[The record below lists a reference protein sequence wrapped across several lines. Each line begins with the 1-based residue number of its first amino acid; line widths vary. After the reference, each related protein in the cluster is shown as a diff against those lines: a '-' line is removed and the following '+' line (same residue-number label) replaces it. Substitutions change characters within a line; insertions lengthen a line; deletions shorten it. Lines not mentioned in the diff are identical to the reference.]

1 MADPF
6 ASFFNSDDPV
16 KAILNF
22 GKQGGTYS
30 DQALQFLGQ
39 QAQKTGG
46 MDAFFK
52 FGDIASQYSNKGI
65 DSAGAADQIARIL
78 GVEFGGSGRMGYGEN
93 ELNNNDGGNTTN
105 ASATAEIG
113 TGNGSG
119 ATTDWNAVYN
129 QVMGDINANPNNFRS
144 GTGINNYRTSEGY
157 KLIDLPQDVQARLNT
172 FLGSN
177 DYMNLLGQW
186 SANDPGEQLRRQQEA
201 DEAARR
207 EAEAARERERRAA
220 VQQPVQSSG
229 NNMTTTSLQAD
240 STALGGQMQRGPEQQ
255 RSDFLGEL
263 VNRDAELQAN
273 QQAQLSEY
281 VNQANRAG
289 IEGYNALN
297 LPSTTTLSPLEQA
310 VQGRL
315 QQRVGTDNFLSGI
328 DQSMG
333 QRAEDLATR
342 RIQQAMGIGGILGQ
356 DQNLQNA
363 IDVANQR
370 LMQQGDY
377 IDPSGQLT
385 NAAEKVVMDRL
396 LGGDN
401 PLIQQQRANYLAES
415 ADTEAQLRENLN
427 RMGVLRSGD
436 TADVLGNFLGQRD
449 RGLNDINATA
459 YNLQSQALADA
470 LGLQSRRDQLAM
482 ANQDL
487 RRAAISDVAGLS
499 QQALGRQLSEQDL
512 QRGALSDALGLQQR
526 RDTLGLANQDL
537 QRAALSDALGYQQ
550 MSDERA
556 RAEAGQRMQGLGL
569 QQDIADRTLNRLLT
583 QTAPTQREI
592 FAEQMRQNQ
601 IGNVLAQGEDIRAGQ
616 ALESDLTS
624 ADLQRRLAEAGVTGL
639 FDTGAANQAPIQTL
653 QAQELGL
660 DRALRE
666 AGLTG
671 MYQGRQTMAG
681 QQLADALRSSG
692 LQRELAEAEATGVF
706 RREETLQSRLAQ
718 QDILN
723 AILGRQATEAGLTG
737 QFQGQ
742 DTMAGRALTSDLST
756 ADLQRRLSQS
766 ANQRSENLAQQDIL
780 NAILGRTLQTSA
792 DQRAGQALESDLS
805 TADLQR
811 RLSQSA
817 NQRSENL
824 AQQDILNAILG
835 RTLQKS
841 ADQRAGQAL
850 ESDLATAALQR
861 TLSRSADARAQDLAA
876 QDILNAI
883 FGRQMQGAA
892 NTRANQAL
900 QSDLFGMVDG
910 QQTLSGAADV
920 RAADAN
926 TRANQALQSD
936 LYGMVGDQQ
945 TLSGYA
951 NQRAE
956 QMLMDALFGRVGG
969 QDTLTGEA
977 AARADAAQARAFE
990 EMDRQSGREDLS
1002 LLIALSE
1009 AAGTDNRI
1017 FEALTQGT
1025 DGSGYSDPVKARLI
1039 ALVNSLT
1046 GFGSNSRLPERS
1058 GLD

>member
-1 MADPF
+1 MADAF
-6 ASFFNSDDPV
+6 TSFFAAADDNDPIR
-16 KAILNF
+16 AILNF
-22 GKQGGTYS
+22 GKQGGAFNTS
-30 DQALQFLGQ
+30 MFQTLGE
-39 QAQKTGG
+39 QAQKAGG
-46 MDAFFK
+46 MDAFFRV
-52 FGDIASQYSNKGI
+52 GDVASQYSNKGI
-65 DSAGAADQIARIL
+65 DSAGAADQIAQIL
-78 GVEFGGSGRMGYGEN
+78 GVTFGGGQQAPGYSSGALSGDSSSPTSG
-93 ELNNNDGGNTTN
+93 
-105 ASATAEIG
+105 ASATSSMGPEASAPDYDAIE
-113 TGNGSG
+113 
-119 ATTDWNAVYN
+119 
-129 QVMGDINANPNNFRS
+129 QEVMGDIRANPQGFNR
-144 GTGINNYRTSEGY
+144 GTGIANYRTSGG
-157 KLIDLPQDVQARLNT
+157 LSLNDLPQDVQNSINM
-172 FLGSN
+172 FLGGSEYQN
-177 DYMNLLGQW
+177 MLNPQPAPAPVQAAPTQPAPVQ
-186 SANDPGEQLRRQQEA
+186 SAPVQQPA
-201 DEAARR
+201 P
-207 EAEAARERERRAA
+207 
-220 VQQPVQSSG
+220 QPVQSSG
-229 NNMTTTSLQAD
+229 NNMTTTALQAD
-240 STALGGQMQRGPEQQ
+240 STALGGQMQRDMQQ
-255 RSDFLGEL
+255 DRLNFLREL
-263 VNRDAELQAN
+263 IDRDAALQAN
-273 QQAQLSEY
+273 QQAQVSEY

-289 IEGYNALN
+289 QEGFTNLN
-297 LPSTTTLSPLEQA
+297 LPTTTTLSPLEQA

-315 QQRVGTDNFLSGI
+315 QQRVGTDDFLAGI

-427 RMGVLRSGD
+427 RLGVLRSGD
-436 TADVLGNFLGQRD
+436 TADVLGDFLGQRD
-449 RGLNDINATA
+449 RGLNDINALA

-470 LGLQSRRDQLAM
+470 LGLQGRRDQLAM

-556 RAEAGQRMQGLGL
+556 RAEAGQRMQAQTL

-671 MYQGRQTMAG
+671 QYQGQQTMAG
-681 QQLADALRSSG
+681 QQLADALQSSD
-692 LQRELAEAEATGVF
+692 LQRRLSEAGITGLF
-706 RREETLQSRLAQ
+706 DTGAANQAPLQTLQGRLAQ
-718 QDILN
+718 QDILS

-756 ADLQRRLSQS
+756 ADLQRRLNQS

-780 NAILGRTLQTSA
+780 NAILGRTLQASA
-792 DQRAGQALESDLS
+792 DQRAGQALESDL
-805 TADLQR
+805 D
-811 RLSQSA
+811 
-817 NQRSENL
+817 
-824 AQQDILNAILG
+824 
-835 RTLQKS
+835 
-841 ADQRAGQAL
+841 
-850 ESDLATAALQR
+850 TAALQR
-861 TLSRSADARAQDLAA
+861 RLSRSADARAQDLAA

-892 NTRANQAL
+892 NTRA
-900 QSDLFGMVDG
+900 D
-910 QQTLSGAADV
+910 
-920 RAADAN
+920 
-926 TRANQALQSD
+926 QALQSD
-936 LYGMVGDQQ
+936 LYGMVGDQR
-945 TLSGYA
+945 TLSGDA

-969 QDTLTGEA
+969 EDTLTGEA
-977 AARADAAQARAFE
+977 AARAEAAQTRDFRDLDIAQILELAKSGFMSTEQRNALLSNLLGDWLTGTGGGGGGTGVGGPGSTYE
-990 EMDRQSGREDLS
+990 SVSTLDGTPPPLPGGAVLDVSDPSGRTA
-1002 LLIALSE
+1002 IGA
-1009 AAGTDNRI
+1009 
-1017 FEALTQGT
+1017 
-1025 DGSGYSDPVKARLI
+1025 DGVTRYILRQMGNEMSWEQL
-1039 ALVNSLT
+1039 
-1046 GFGSNSRLPERS
+1046 
-1058 GLD
+1058 

>member
-1 MADPF
+1 MADAF
-6 ASFFNSDDPV
+6 TSFFAAADDNDPIR
-16 KAILNF
+16 AILNF
-22 GKQGGTYS
+22 GKQGGAFNTS
-30 DQALQFLGQ
+30 MFQTLGE
-39 QAQKTGG
+39 QAQKAGG
-46 MDAFFK
+46 MDAFFRV
-52 FGDIASQYSNKGI
+52 GDVASQYSNKGI
-65 DSAGAADQIARIL
+65 DSAGAADQIAQIL
-78 GVEFGGSGRMGYGEN
+78 GVTFGGGQQAPGYSSGALSGDSSSPTSG
-93 ELNNNDGGNTTN
+93 
-105 ASATAEIG
+105 ASATSSMGPEA
-113 TGNGSG
+113 SAPDYG
-119 ATTDWNAVYN
+119 AIE
-129 QVMGDINANPNNFRS
+129 QEVMRDIRANPQGFNR
-144 GTGINNYRTSEGY
+144 GTGIANYRTSGG
-157 KLIDLPQDVQARLNT
+157 LSLNDLPQDVQNSINMFLGGDEYRGLLNT
-172 FLGSN
+172 AVSN
-177 DYMNLLGQW
+177 DPVIQN
-186 SANDPGEQLRRQQEA
+186 EQLRQEVRNLEEQVA
-201 DEAARR
+201 QAAQP
-207 EAEAARERERRAA
+207 AP
-220 VQQPVQSSG
+220 QPVQSSG
-229 NNMTTTSLQAD
+229 NNMTTTALQAD
-240 STALGGQMQRGPEQQ
+240 STALGGQMQRDMQQ
-255 RSDFLGEL
+255 DRLNFLREL
-263 VNRDAELQAN
+263 IDRDAALQAN
-273 QQAQLSEY
+273 QQAQVSEY

-289 IEGYNALN
+289 QEGFTNLN
-297 LPSTTTLSPLEQA
+297 LPTTTTLSPLEQA

-315 QQRVGTDNFLSGI
+315 QQRVGTDDFLAGI

-356 DQNLQNA
+356 DENLQNA

-427 RMGVLRSGD
+427 RLGVLRSGD
-436 TADVLGNFLGQRD
+436 TADVLGDFLGQRD
-449 RGLNDINATA
+449 RGLNDINALA

-470 LGLQSRRDQLAM
+470 LGLQGRRDQLAM

-512 QRGALSDALGLQQR
+512 QRGALSDALGLQSR

-556 RAEAGQRMQGLGL
+556 RAEAGQRMQGMGL

-671 MYQGRQTMAG
+671 QYQGQQTMAG
-681 QQLADALRSSG
+681 HQLADALQSSD
-692 LQRELAEAEATGVF
+692 LQRRLSEAGITGLF
-706 RREETLQSRLAQ
+706 DTGAANQAPMQTLQGRLAQ
-718 QDILN
+718 QDILS

-756 ADLQRRLSQS
+756 ADLQRRLNQS

-792 DQRAGQALESDLS
+792 DQRAEQALESDL
-805 TADLQR
+805 D
-811 RLSQSA
+811 
-817 NQRSENL
+817 
-824 AQQDILNAILG
+824 
-835 RTLQKS
+835 
-841 ADQRAGQAL
+841 
-850 ESDLATAALQR
+850 TAALQR
-861 TLSRSADARAQDLAA
+861 RLSRSADARAQ
-876 QDILNAI
+876 
-883 FGRQMQGAA
+883 QM
-892 NTRANQAL
+892 
-900 QSDLFGMVDG
+900 M
-910 QQTLSGAADV
+910 
-920 RAADAN
+920 
-926 TRANQALQSD
+926 
-936 LYGMVGDQQ
+936 
-945 TLSGYA
+945 
-951 NQRAE
+951 
-956 QMLMDALFGRVGG
+956 MDALFGRVGG
-969 QDTLTGEA
+969 EDTLTGEA
-977 AARADAAQARAFE
+977 AARAEAAQTRDFRDLDIAQILELAKSGFMSPEQRNALLSNLLGDWLTGTGGGGGGTGVGGPDSTYE
-990 EMDRQSGREDLS
+990 SVSTLDGTPPPLPGGAVLDVSDPSGRTA
-1002 LLIALSE
+1002 IGA
-1009 AAGTDNRI
+1009 
-1017 FEALTQGT
+1017 
-1025 DGSGYSDPVKARLI
+1025 DGVTRYILRQMGNDMSWEQL
-1039 ALVNSLT
+1039 
-1046 GFGSNSRLPERS
+1046 
-1058 GLD
+1058 